1 MPPLTWE
8 CIIWLGSRN
17 ATCRFISVPIRPILS
32 LNVKQLFFK
41 PCATASA
48 ASVLVGFACPP
59 PVSLL
64 YSCFLKSTWLDIF
77 PLCFNELCN
86 SNMCVFAY
94 LHRQQTHRHIDTRH
108 TFIDIFFVS
117 TSAEFRRFCQN
128 VSSDCSL
135 LTALS
140 SLA

>member
-17 ATCRFISVPIRPILS
+17 AACRFISVPIRPLLS

-59 PVSLL
+59 PVSSL

-77 PLCFNELCN
+77 PLCFNELYN

-94 LHRQQTHRHIDTRH
+94 LHRYRHIDIQTH
-108 TFIDIFFVS
+108 VTLSQTFFFVS